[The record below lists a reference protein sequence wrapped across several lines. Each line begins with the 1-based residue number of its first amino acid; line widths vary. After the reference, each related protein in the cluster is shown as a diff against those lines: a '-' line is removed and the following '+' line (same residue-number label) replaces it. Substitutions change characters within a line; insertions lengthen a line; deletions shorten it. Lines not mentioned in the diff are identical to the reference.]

1 MKWSFFIYEGQTY
14 DLSHVHPFEWV
25 YVLPAKGDKPER
37 HYPFCIE
44 FSMHTFTRGIKAGEA
59 FDRALIYQDSREKR
73 IFDFGRYELSKQLP
87 DIVQTLGKRKC
98 HHTHHGNFFTVELTG
113 ESKQNRSYEVY
124 FAVSRSGSRGGG
136 LNLYVQSA
144 YLRDSGHGSR
154 PTRKP
159 SIRFHVIAHNT
170 LHKKPIKAPK

>member
-1 MKWSFFIYEGQTY
+1 MKWNTFNYQGKAY
-14 DLSHVHPFEWV
+14 DLTHVHPFEWV

-37 HYPFCIE
+37 HYPFYVE
-44 FSMHTFTRGIKAGEA
+44 FSMHTFTRGIKPGEA
-59 FDRALIYQDSREKR
+59 VDPALVYQDSREKR
-73 IFDFGRYELSKQLP
+73 IFDFGRYELSKQLSA
-87 DIVQTLGKRKC
+87 IVQSLGDRKC

-113 ESKQNRSYEVY
+113 DDQQIRSYEVY
-124 FAVSRSGSRGGG
+124 FTVSRAGRGRKG

-144 YLRDSGHGSR
+144 YLRDSGHGSK